1 MTEKSPIIG
10 DLVEEYR
17 EVVLPGR
24 GRLAAYSW
32 FIRQFASLV
41 RPWMWGVALGT
52 VLGALNLLATAY
64 RPLLEDDGA
73 ILLVM
78 AGTVFAAWGA
88 IGYSFAARRGR
99 WIDGVTAAFVAATL
113 TMTVSQMANFVRV
126 LTFYDQLQYNPEWR
140 SLMFRFAASGMTDL
154 RAFVFLDYARNTPIF
169 VAVFIAAGTL
179 AGAITAVLS
188 VAQRGPSSRA
198 RV

>member
-1 MTEKSPIIG
+1 M
-10 DLVEEYR
+10 
-17 EVVLPGR
+17 
-24 GRLAAYSW
+24 
-32 FIRQFASLV
+32 
-41 RPWMWGVALGT
+41 M
-52 VLGALNLLATAY
+52 
-64 RPLLEDDGA
+64 
-73 ILLVM
+73 
-78 AGTVFAAWGA
+78 
-88 IGYSFAARRGR
+88 
-99 WIDGVTAAFVAATL
+99 AAFVAATL

-140 SLMFRFAASGMTDL
+140 SLMSRFAASGMTDL

-188 VAQRGPSSRA
+188 VAQRRPSSRA